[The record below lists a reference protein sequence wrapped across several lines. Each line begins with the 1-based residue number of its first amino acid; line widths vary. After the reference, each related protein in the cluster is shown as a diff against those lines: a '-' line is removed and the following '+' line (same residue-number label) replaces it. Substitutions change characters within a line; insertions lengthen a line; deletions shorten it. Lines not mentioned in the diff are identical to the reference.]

1 MNKQVW
7 DYESFKLI
15 GGGTNNFEEVLK
27 MEFIYPYMSLLTIDS
42 SSSLIFWSI
51 ENVNAFQFLKQI
63 IKINLCSPNE
73 K

>member
-15 GGGTNNFEEVLK
+15 GAGTNDFEEVLK